1 MSFDPGIS
9 VDTTVRDSY
18 FGFYSSKDKD
28 DSGDRDD
35 SRTSSDDQAETV
47 HNLVETSQ
55 KRGLH
60 RGFSSESW
68 HPLDNK
74 NVHEFWNIPKISGF
88 HVYIFNNAA
97 VAQ

>member
-35 SRTSSDDQAETV
+35 SRTSSDDQAETG

-68 HPLDNK
+68 QLLARDVPNK
-74 NVHEFWNIPKISGF
+74 TPFRK
-88 HVYIFNNAA
+88 A
-97 VAQ
+97 VLILMSRYLITR